1 MFKSSDYIK
10 LLYQLFVL
18 LSAPTPKDI
27 YSNEIAKNLRKYYF
41 IIHLSFMSVNVLFYI
56 YCLLPG

>member
-18 LSAPTPKDI
+18 LRAPTLKDI
-27 YSNEIAKNLRKYYF
+27 YSNEIAKNFTLGFKRKYYF
-41 IIHLSFMSVNVLFYI
+41 IIHLIVVS
-56 YCLLPG
+56 CQ